1 MQHVRLAICLLVLAF
16 ACLVWAR
23 KDVIDIRS
31 DAIVELVLPF
41 GAQNGSVSLELHC
54 TDVGQ
59 VSQSVSSIHALHSK
73 SNYSIVVRVPCGHF

>member
-31 DAIVELVLPF
+31 DDAIVELVLPF

-59 VSQSVSSIHALHSK
+59 VSQSVSSIRHSK
-73 SNYSIVVRVPCGHF
+73 SY